1 MNAEEKNNVSAD
13 ESENHSDQST
23 TNNLE
28 EKLSALYDGELDPNE
43 VDEVL
48 NMLDKDTK
56 LQKKLSKY
64 ALMSASID
72 KSNKIQSI
80 NSKTKPSSYG
90 FWFSNSITAAA
101 SILLTFFAIN
111 QFESSR
117 MGEDISAKNQLNIAM
132 SSKEAKEIVS
142 KAEENLVDH
151 VMHVIN
157 NPDID
162 NSTPN
167 NIDLRNVGYSRVS
180 SNGRR
185 FNKGDKNFILRIE
198 KKNLGINKVRY
209 WQHGDKM
216 IHVVPL
222 IDGRVVT
229 IYGNIDTQSAIDVA
243 NSLKN

>member
-1 MNAEEKNNVSAD
+1 MNNNID
-13 ESENHSDQST
+13 
-23 TNNLE
+23 
-28 EKLSALYDGELDPNE
+28 EKLSALYDGELDANQI
-43 VDEVL
+43 DEVL
-48 NMLDKDTK
+48 SMLDKDTN
-56 LQKKLSKY
+56 LQKKLSTY
-64 ALMSASID
+64 ALMSSSI
-72 KSNKIQSI
+72 NINNVQSI
-80 NSKTKPSSYG
+80 KSHSKVKNYS

-101 SILLTFFAIN
+101 TVLLTLFAIN
-111 QFESSR
+111 QFDFSR

-162 NSTPN
+162 NSTPFD
-167 NIDLRNVGYSRVS
+167 IDLRNVGYNRMS
-180 SNGRR
+180 SNGRM
-185 FNKGDKNFILRIE
+185 FNKGNKNFLLRIE

-209 WQHGDKM
+209 WQYGDKM

-222 IDGRVVT
+222 TDGRVVT

-243 NSLKN
+243 NSITN

>member
-1 MNAEEKNNVSAD
+1 MNNNID
-13 ESENHSDQST
+13 
-23 TNNLE
+23 
-28 EKLSALYDGELDPNE
+28 EKLSALYDGELDANQI
-43 VDEVL
+43 DEVL
-48 NMLDKDTK
+48 SMLDKDTN
-56 LQKKLSKY
+56 LQKKLSTY
-64 ALMSASID
+64 ALMSSSI
-72 KSNKIQSI
+72 NINNVQSI
-80 NSKTKPSSYG
+80 KSHSKVKNYS

-101 SILLTFFAIN
+101 TVLLTLFTIN
-111 QFESSR
+111 QFDFSR

-162 NSTPN
+162 NSTPYD
-167 NIDLRNVGYSRVS
+167 IDLRNVGYNRMS
-180 SNGRR
+180 SNGRM
-185 FNKGDKNFILRIE
+185 FNKGNKNFLLRIE

-209 WQHGDKM
+209 WQYGDKM

-222 IDGRVVT
+222 TDGRVVT

-243 NSLKN
+243 NSITN

>member
-1 MNAEEKNNVSAD
+1 MNNNID
-13 ESENHSDQST
+13 EN
-23 TNNLE
+23 
-28 EKLSALYDGELDPNE
+28 LSALYDGELDADE
-43 VDEVL
+43 IDEVL
-48 NMLDKDTK
+48 SKLGKDTN
-56 LQKKLSKY
+56 LQKKLSTY
-64 ALMSASID
+64 ALMSSSINN
-72 KSNKIQSI
+72 SNNVQSI
-80 NSKTKPSSYG
+80 KSKSKVSNYS

-101 SILLTFFAIN
+101 AALLTLFVIN
-111 QFESSR
+111 QLEFSR

-132 SSKEAKEIVS
+132 SSREAKEIVS
-142 KAEENLVDH
+142 KVEENLVDH

-180 SNGRR
+180 SNGRK

-198 KKNLGINKVRY
+198 KKNLGIKKVRY
-209 WQHGDKM
+209 WQYGDKM

-222 IDGRVVT
+222 TDGRVVT

-243 NSLKN
+243 NSIKTNKIK

>member
-1 MNAEEKNNVSAD
+1 MNNNID
-13 ESENHSDQST
+13 EN
-23 TNNLE
+23 
-28 EKLSALYDGELDPNE
+28 LSALYDGELDADE
-43 VDEVL
+43 IDEVL
-48 NMLDKDTK
+48 SMLGKDTN
-56 LQKKLSKY
+56 LQKKLSTY
-64 ALMSASID
+64 ALMSSSINN
-72 KSNKIQSI
+72 SNNVQSI
-80 NSKTKPSSYG
+80 KSKSKVSNYS

-101 SILLTFFAIN
+101 AALLTLFVIN
-111 QFESSR
+111 QLEFSR

-142 KAEENLVDH
+142 KVEENLVDH

-198 KKNLGINKVRY
+198 KKNLGIKKVRY
-209 WQHGDKM
+209 WQYGDKM

-222 IDGRVVT
+222 TDGRVVT

-243 NSLKN
+243 NSIKTNKIK

>member
-1 MNAEEKNNVSAD
+1 MNNNID
-13 ESENHSDQST
+13 EN
-23 TNNLE
+23 
-28 EKLSALYDGELDPNE
+28 LSALYDGELDADE
-43 VDEVL
+43 IDEVL
-48 NMLDKDTK
+48 SKLGKDTN
-56 LQKKLSKY
+56 LQKKLSTY
-64 ALMSASID
+64 ALMSS
-72 KSNKIQSI
+72 SI
-80 NSKTKPSSYG
+80 NNSNNVQLIKSKSKVSNYS

-101 SILLTFFAIN
+101 AALLTLFVIN
-111 QFESSR
+111 QLEFSR

-142 KAEENLVDH
+142 KVEENLVDH

-180 SNGRR
+180 SNGRK

-198 KKNLGINKVRY
+198 KKNLGIKKVRY
-209 WQHGDKM
+209 WQYGDKM

-222 IDGRVVT
+222 TDGRVVT

-243 NSLKN
+243 NSIKTNKIK

>member
-1 MNAEEKNNVSAD
+1 MNNNID
-13 ESENHSDQST
+13 EN
-23 TNNLE
+23 
-28 EKLSALYDGELDPNE
+28 LSALYDGELDADE
-43 VDEVL
+43 IDEVL
-48 NMLDKDTK
+48 SMLGKDTN
-56 LQKKLSKY
+56 LQKKLSTY
-64 ALMSASID
+64 ALMSSSINN
-72 KSNKIQSI
+72 SNNVQSI
-80 NSKTKPSSYG
+80 KSKSKGSNYS

-101 SILLTFFAIN
+101 TALLTLFVIN
-111 QFESSR
+111 QLEFSR

-142 KAEENLVDH
+142 KVEENLVDH

-167 NIDLRNVGYSRVS
+167 NIDLRNVGYSRVI
-180 SNGRR
+180 SNGRK

-198 KKNLGINKVRY
+198 KKNLGIKKVRY
-209 WQHGDKM
+209 WQYGDKM

-222 IDGRVVT
+222 TDGRVVT

-243 NSLKN
+243 NSIKTNKIK

>member
-1 MNAEEKNNVSAD
+1 MNNNID
-13 ESENHSDQST
+13 EN
-23 TNNLE
+23 
-28 EKLSALYDGELDPNE
+28 LSALYDGELDA
-43 VDEVL
+43 DEIDKVL
-48 NMLDKDTK
+48 SMLGKDTN
-56 LQKKLSKY
+56 LQKKLSTY
-64 ALMSASID
+64 ALMSSSINN
-72 KSNKIQSI
+72 SNNVQSI
-80 NSKTKPSSYG
+80 KSKSKVSNYS

-101 SILLTFFAIN
+101 AALLTLFVIN
-111 QFESSR
+111 QLEFSR

-142 KAEENLVDH
+142 KVEENLVDH

-180 SNGRR
+180 SNGRK

-198 KKNLGINKVRY
+198 KKNLGIKKVRY
-209 WQHGDKM
+209 WQYGDKM

-222 IDGRVVT
+222 TDGRVVT

-243 NSLKN
+243 NSIKTNKIK

>member
-1 MNAEEKNNVSAD
+1 MNNNID
-13 ESENHSDQST
+13 EN
-23 TNNLE
+23 
-28 EKLSALYDGELDPNE
+28 LSALYDGELDADE
-43 VDEVL
+43 IDEVL
-48 NMLDKDTK
+48 SMLGKDTN
-56 LQKKLSKY
+56 LQKKLSTY
-64 ALMSASID
+64 ALMSSSINN
-72 KSNKIQSI
+72 SNNVQSI
-80 NSKTKPSSYG
+80 KSKSKVSNYS

-101 SILLTFFAIN
+101 AALLTLFVIN
-111 QFESSR
+111 QLEFSR

-142 KAEENLVDH
+142 KVEENLVDH

-180 SNGRR
+180 SNGRK

-198 KKNLGINKVRY
+198 KKNLGIKKVRY
-209 WQHGDKM
+209 WQYGDKM

-222 IDGRVVT
+222 TDGRVVT

-243 NSLKN
+243 NSIKTNKIK

>member
-1 MNAEEKNNVSAD
+1 MNNNID
-13 ESENHSDQST
+13 
-23 TNNLE
+23 
-28 EKLSALYDGELDPNE
+28 EKLSALYDGELDANE
-43 VDEVL
+43 IDEVL
-48 NMLDKDTK
+48 NILNEDTN
-56 LQKKLSKY
+56 LQKKLSTY
-64 ALMSASID
+64 ALMSS
-72 KSNKIQSI
+72 SI
-80 NSKTKPSSYG
+80 NNLNNVQVIKSKSKVINYS

-101 SILLTFFAIN
+101 TVLLTFFVIN
-111 QFESSR
+111 QFEFSR

-132 SSKEAKEIVS
+132 SSIEAKEIVS
-142 KAEENLVDH
+142 KVEENLVDH
-151 VMHVIN
+151 IMHVIN

-209 WQHGDKM
+209 WQHGDKI
-216 IHVVPL
+216 IHVLPL
-222 IDGRVVT
+222 TDGRVVT

-243 NSLKN
+243 NFIKN

>member
-1 MNAEEKNNVSAD
+1 MNNNID
-13 ESENHSDQST
+13 EN
-23 TNNLE
+23 
-28 EKLSALYDGELDPNE
+28 LSALYDGELDADE
-43 VDEVL
+43 IDEVL
-48 NMLDKDTK
+48 SKLGKDTN
-56 LQKKLSKY
+56 LQKKLSTY
-64 ALMSASID
+64 ALMSSSINN
-72 KSNKIQSI
+72 SNNVQSI
-80 NSKTKPSSYG
+80 KSKSKVSNYS

-101 SILLTFFAIN
+101 AALLTLFVIN
-111 QFESSR
+111 QLEFSR

-142 KAEENLVDH
+142 KVEENLVDH

-180 SNGRR
+180 SNGRK

-198 KKNLGINKVRY
+198 KKNLGIKKVRY
-209 WQHGDKM
+209 WQYGDKM

-222 IDGRVVT
+222 TDGRVVT

-243 NSLKN
+243 NSIKTNKIK

>member
-1 MNAEEKNNVSAD
+1 MNNNID
-13 ESENHSDQST
+13 EN
-23 TNNLE
+23 
-28 EKLSALYDGELDPNE
+28 LSALYDGELDADE
-43 VDEVL
+43 IDEVL
-48 NMLDKDTK
+48 SKLGKDTN
-56 LQKKLSKY
+56 LQKKLSTY
-64 ALMSASID
+64 ALMSSSINN
-72 KSNKIQSI
+72 SNNVQSI
-80 NSKTKPSSYG
+80 KSKSKVSNYS

-101 SILLTFFAIN
+101 AALLTLFVIN
-111 QFESSR
+111 QLEFSR

-142 KAEENLVDH
+142 KVEENLVDH

-180 SNGRR
+180 SKGRK
-185 FNKGDKNFILRIE
+185 FNKGDKNYILRIE
-198 KKNLGINKVRY
+198 KKNLGIKKVRY
-209 WQHGDKM
+209 WQYGDKM

-222 IDGRVVT
+222 TDGRVVT

-243 NSLKN
+243 NSIKTNKIK

>member
-1 MNAEEKNNVSAD
+1 MNNNID
-13 ESENHSDQST
+13 EN
-23 TNNLE
+23 
-28 EKLSALYDGELDPNE
+28 LSALYDGELDADE
-43 VDEVL
+43 IDEVL
-48 NMLDKDTK
+48 SMLGKDTN
-56 LQKKLSKY
+56 LQKKLSTY
-64 ALMSASID
+64 ALMSSSINN
-72 KSNKIQSI
+72 SNNVQSI
-80 NSKTKPSSYG
+80 KSKSKVSNYS

-101 SILLTFFAIN
+101 AALLTLFVIN
-111 QFESSR
+111 QLEFSR

-132 SSKEAKEIVS
+132 SSREAKEIVS
-142 KAEENLVDH
+142 KVEENLVDH

-180 SNGRR
+180 SNGRK

-198 KKNLGINKVRY
+198 KKNLGIKKVRY
-209 WQHGDKM
+209 WQYGDKM

-222 IDGRVVT
+222 TDGRVVT

-243 NSLKN
+243 NSIKTNKIK

>member
-1 MNAEEKNNVSAD
+1 MSNNID
-13 ESENHSDQST
+13 EN
-23 TNNLE
+23 
-28 EKLSALYDGELDPNE
+28 LSALYDGELDADE
-43 VDEVL
+43 IDEVL
-48 NMLDKDTK
+48 SKLGKDTN
-56 LQKKLSKY
+56 LQKKLSTY
-64 ALMSASID
+64 ALMSSSINN
-72 KSNKIQSI
+72 SNNVQSI
-80 NSKTKPSSYG
+80 KSKSKVSNYS

-101 SILLTFFAIN
+101 AALLTLFVIN
-111 QFESSR
+111 QLEFSR

-142 KAEENLVDH
+142 KVEENLVDH

-180 SNGRR
+180 SNGRK

-198 KKNLGINKVRY
+198 KKNLGIKKVRY
-209 WQHGDKM
+209 WQYGDKM

-222 IDGRVVT
+222 TDGRVVT

-243 NSLKN
+243 NSIKTNKIK

>member
-1 MNAEEKNNVSAD
+1 MRSSINNLNNV
-13 ESENHSDQST
+13 
-23 TNNLE
+23 
-28 EKLSALYDGELDPNE
+28 
-43 VDEVL
+43 
-48 NMLDKDTK
+48 
-56 LQKKLSKY
+56 
-64 ALMSASID
+64 
-72 KSNKIQSI
+72 QSI
-80 NSKTKPSSYG
+80 KSHSKVKNYS

-101 SILLTFFAIN
+101 TVLLTLFTIN
-111 QFESSR
+111 QFDFSR

-162 NSTPN
+162 NSTPYD
-167 NIDLRNVGYSRVS
+167 IDLRNVGYNRMS
-180 SNGRR
+180 SNGRM
-185 FNKGDKNFILRIE
+185 FNKGNKNFLLRIE

-209 WQHGDKM
+209 WQYGDKM

-222 IDGRVVT
+222 TDGRVVT

-243 NSLKN
+243 NSITN

>member
-1 MNAEEKNNVSAD
+1 MNNNID
-13 ESENHSDQST
+13 EN
-23 TNNLE
+23 
-28 EKLSALYDGELDPNE
+28 LSALYDGELDADE
-43 VDEVL
+43 IDEVL
-48 NMLDKDTK
+48 SMLGKDTN
-56 LQKKLSKY
+56 LQKKLSTY
-64 ALMSASID
+64 ALMSSSINN
-72 KSNKIQSI
+72 SNNVQSI
-80 NSKTKPSSYG
+80 KSKSKVSNYS

-101 SILLTFFAIN
+101 AALLTLFVIN
-111 QFESSR
+111 QLEFSR

-142 KAEENLVDH
+142 KVEENLVDH

-180 SNGRR
+180 SNGRK

-198 KKNLGINKVRY
+198 KKNLGIKKVRY
-209 WQHGDKM
+209 WQYGDKM
-216 IHVVPL
+216 IHIVPL
-222 IDGRVVT
+222 TDGRVVT

-243 NSLKN
+243 NSIKTNKIK